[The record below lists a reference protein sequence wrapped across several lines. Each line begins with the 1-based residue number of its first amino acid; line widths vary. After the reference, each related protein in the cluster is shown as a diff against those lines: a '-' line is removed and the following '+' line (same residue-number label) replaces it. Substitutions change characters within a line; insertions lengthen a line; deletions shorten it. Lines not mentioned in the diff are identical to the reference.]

1 MLTTPRTIPSG
12 VEGHPRNQSKGCPC
26 FGFKG
31 VPKILV
37 VLLMFR
43 KYNPLMG
50 DLEFI
55 QRCVKGDGQSW
66 DEFLKRYSRLIF
78 NYIHNTLNA
87 KGFIPTQGHAEDIF
101 QGVFQSLI
109 DDNYRKLKSFE
120 ARNGC
125 SLASWLRQVTI
136 NFTIDYLRK
145 VKPAVS
151 MDAQDNEGL
160 TLKDILPDHSS
171 PAPET
176 LNFTEKLN
184 TLKECIEKLEKQD
197 KYFLELHINRGLRLE
212 TLKEHFRVSRGAIDM
227 QKFRIIGRLR
237 DCFKTKGF
245 TIP

>member
-1 MLTTPRTIPSG
+1 
-12 VEGHPRNQSKGCPC
+12 
-26 FGFKG
+26 
-31 VPKILV
+31 
-37 VLLMFR
+37 
-43 KYNPLMG
+43 MG

-55 QRCVKGDGQSW
+55 QRCVKGDSQYW
-66 DEFLKRYSRLIF
+66 DEFLTRYSRLIF

-87 KGFIPTQGHAEDIF
+87 KGFIPTQEHAEDIF
-101 QGVFQSLI
+101 QGIFRSLI
-109 DDNYRKLKSFE
+109 EYDYKKLKSFE

-160 TLKDILPDHSS
+160 TLKDIVPDDAI
-171 PAPET
+171 PAPEN
-176 LNFTEKLN
+176 LIHAEKLN
-184 TLKECIEKLEKQD
+184 TLKECIERLEKQD

-212 TLKEHFRVSRGAIDM
+212 TLKGHFRVSRGAIDM
-227 QKFRIIGRLR
+227 QKSRIIGRLR

-245 TIP
+245 AFP

>member
-1 MLTTPRTIPSG
+1 
-12 VEGHPRNQSKGCPC
+12 
-26 FGFKG
+26 
-31 VPKILV
+31 
-37 VLLMFR
+37 
-43 KYNPLMG
+43 MG

-55 QRCVKGDGQSW
+55 QRCVKGDSQPW
-66 DEFLKRYSRLIF
+66 DEFLKKYSRLIF
-78 NYIHNTLNA
+78 NYIYNTLNA
-87 KGFIPTQGHAEDIF
+87 KGFIPSQEHTEDIF
-101 QGVFQSLI
+101 QGVFQSLL
-109 DDNYRKLKSFE
+109 DNNYRKLKSFGG
-120 ARNGC
+120 RNGC

-160 TLKDILPDHSS
+160 ALKDILPDDSN
-171 PAPET
+171 PIPDT
-176 LNFTEKLN
+176 LIHAEKLN

-227 QKFRIIGRLR
+227 QKSRIIGRLR

-245 TIP
+245 ALDL